1 MKREDLLQK
10 AADLFA
16 EEPRLIRLP
25 PRGRAIFVGDTHGD
39 LDATEKITRQY
50 LKEQCRIVFLGDYVD
65 RGRYS
70 EENIFHLLR
79 LKVDRPDDIYLLA
92 GNHEGYG
99 AKRFLPA
106 NFWDSL
112 SAEEREAFTRL
123 FEKLPLVATAENGI
137 VALHGGLPDLPAL
150 EDVNTVGWGD
160 DHWDRIVWGDFVEE
174 QGDVLGDYGSRP
186 QLGEDYFRRLMQRYQ
201 KKLLIR
207 SHQPNSPLEMFDRK
221 CITIF
226 TSHAYVTTRTIVIV
240 DLEKKIR
247 TAGDVIIE
255 TI

>member
-1 MKREDLLQK
+1 
-10 AADLFA
+10 
-16 EEPRLIRLP
+16 
-25 PRGRAIFVGDTHGD
+25 
-39 LDATEKITRQY
+39 
-50 LKEQCRIVFLGDYVD
+50 
-65 RGRYS
+65 
-70 EENIFHLLR
+70 
-79 LKVDRPDDIYLLA
+79 
-92 GNHEGYG
+92 
-99 AKRFLPA
+99 
-106 NFWDSL
+106 
-112 SAEEREAFTRL
+112 
-123 FEKLPLVATAENGI
+123 VATAENGI

-240 DLEKKIR
+240 DLEKEIR